1 MMAKQDSYNV
11 SDGTPH
17 LLASGRRKLTK
28 PQDQVRVRYQCRRA
42 GPPDYPNDSAYLAQM
57 ISQMAF

>member
-1 MMAKQDSYNV
+1 MWVIALLDS
-11 SDGTPH
+11 D
-17 LLASGRRKLTK
+17 RRSLTEQ
-28 PQDQVRVRYQCRRA
+28 QDQVRVRYQCRRA